1 MRILNFGSLNIDYV
15 YRVDAFLKPGET
27 KAAKSRSVFA
37 GGKGLNQSLAMAKAG
52 LPVFH
57 AGKVGA
63 EGDFLVDILK
73 QGRVDTSLIR
83 RSEKPSGHTIIQV
96 DDQGRNCILLF
107 GGANQDIDEPDID
120 ATLASFGAG
129 DYLVLQNEISLVPEI
144 IKKAKQRDLFIIMN
158 PSPYTQEILSYPLDL
173 IDMFLMN
180 EIEAEGF
187 TGLQE
192 PRIALNALCK
202 QFPQSQILLTL
213 GDKGALWG
221 RGTEEIIEQRAYP
234 ATVVDTTAAGDTF
247 SGYFIAGLVEE
258 SSISDAMDLASRAAA
273 ICVSRPGAADS
284 IPWRHE
290 VQ

>member
-52 LPVFH
+52 LTVFH

-63 EGDFLVDILK
+63 EGDFLVDTLK
-73 QGRVDTSLIR
+73 KGRVDTSLIG
-83 RSEKPSGHTIIQV
+83 RSDKPSGHTIIQV

-107 GGANQDIDEPDID
+107 GGANQDIDESYID
-120 ATLASFGAG
+120 AALASFGSG

-144 IKKAKQRDLFIIMN
+144 IKKAKQRGLFIIMN
-158 PSPYTQEILSYPLDL
+158 PSPYTQEILSYPLDK

-187 TGLQE
+187 TGLQD
-192 PRIALNALCK
+192 PRKALNALCNE
-202 QFPQSQILLTL
+202 FPQSQIILTL

-221 RGTEEIIEQRAYP
+221 RGTEGIIEQRAYP

-247 SGYFIAGLVEE
+247 SGYFIAGLVEG
-258 SSISDAMDLASRAAA
+258 SSVPEALDLASQAAA

-290 VQ
+290 MR